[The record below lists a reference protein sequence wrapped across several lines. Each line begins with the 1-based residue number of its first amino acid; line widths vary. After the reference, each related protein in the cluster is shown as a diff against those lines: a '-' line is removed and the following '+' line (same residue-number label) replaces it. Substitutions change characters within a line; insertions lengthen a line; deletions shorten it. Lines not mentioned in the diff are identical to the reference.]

1 MIFYLNFIIE
11 HNFIFVY
18 VRLERKNRDNKLYT
32 QQYWKYEEDKTQSNI
47 NCLEAQEQS
56 NLRYFFELRSEH

>member
-1 MIFYLNFIIE
+1 MSIYLNFIIE

-32 QQYWKYEEDKTQSNI
+32 QQYWKYEEDKT
-47 NCLEAQEQS
+47 
-56 NLRYFFELRSEH
+56 